1 MEYAVLSQMVYIIF
15 EQSHSTCL
23 MNSFMSTPKLVK
35 CGVPQG
41 TILGLFLLYID
52 NVTNCLYFSQPRMYA
67 DDTSLTF
74 ASVDLKYIDDC
85 LKQGV
90 HMAIRQ

>member
-1 MEYAVLSQMVYIIF
+1 MSYLSNRTQ
-15 EQSHSTCL
+15 TCL

-41 TILGLFLLYID
+41 TILGPLFFLLYIND
-52 NVTNCLYFSQPRMYA
+52 LPNCLYFSQPRMYA

-74 ASVDLKYIDDC
+74 AGVDLKHIDDYLNYDLSRVYTC
-85 LKQGV
+85 
-90 HMAIRQ
+90 MATSQ